1 MRLIA
6 LIIVFGTLTGCA
18 SSDAT
23 LPRKQTCV
31 DRYSRVFQS
40 AQYAV
45 VDMGGNVVHSDQ
57 DSGVILGR
65 FDIEYYGFQFELNIS
80 VRRAFE
86 PQAGKAEESTV
97 SVKAVE
103 VDVPYSDKFRPE
115 ELRKLEEQYL
125 NRVRAQAQCGPS
137 W

>member
-1 MRLIA
+1 
-6 LIIVFGTLTGCA
+6 
-18 SSDAT
+18 
-23 LPRKQTCV
+23 V
-31 DRYSRVFQS
+31 DSYSRVFQS

-45 VDMGGNVVHSDQ
+45 VDMGGNVVHADPE
-57 DSGVILGR
+57 SGAILGR

-80 VRRAFE
+80 VRRPFN
-86 PQAGKAEESTV
+86 PQAGRAEESTV

-103 VDVPYSDKFRPE
+103 IDVPYSDKYRPA
-115 ELRKLEEQYL
+115 ELRKLEEEYL